1 MGPATGPSLIPITV
15 SEIDNQES
23 SREKK
28 KCPSST
34 LHMSGGGV
42 YTTDSFY
49 GQYCD
54 QIETK
59 SPSSPRGISVI
70 KKTPIKSIIRSQKKD
85 VETNSKNID
94 PVEGTLRL
102 PSSLEITPI
111 KCVTQGGAGKLL
123 KRKHGESSELVI
135 TKIPRI
141 SNTHAAGD
149 KVETESSGDMTFDCK
164 LILSSDDKKVRL
176 LFENGLQIFLNRS
189 DLKNVQITDVK
200 PVKNIRRKNRKPKKI
215 KSLLKNENNVFQN
228 EAKTSEAIIAPKQ
241 KENIPQT
248 KSVLGK
254 HKLPSMISKPINS
267 ALLMRKKEI

>member
-1 MGPATGPSLIPITV
+1 MKKSRFCILLIRNFT
-15 SEIDNQES
+15 
-23 SREKK
+23 
-28 KCPSST
+28 
-34 LHMSGGGV
+34 
-42 YTTDSFY
+42 

-59 SPSSPRGISVI
+59 SPSLSPRGISVI
-70 KKTPIKSIIRSQKKD
+70 KKTPIKSSIIRSQKKD

-111 KCVTQGGAGKLL
+111 KSVTQGGAGKLL

-141 SNTHAAGD
+141 SNTQAAGD

-200 PVKNIRRKNRKPKKI
+200 PVENIRRKNRKPKKI

-267 ALLMRKKEI
+267 GLLMRKKEI

>member
-1 MGPATGPSLIPITV
+1 MKKSRFSILLINNFTG
-15 SEIDNQES
+15 
-23 SREKK
+23 
-28 KCPSST
+28 
-34 LHMSGGGV
+34 H
-42 YTTDSFY
+42 
-49 GQYCD
+49 YCD
-54 QIETK
+54 QLETK

-70 KKTPIKSIIRSQKKD
+70 KKTPIKSSIIRSQKKD

-111 KCVTQGGAGKLL
+111 KSVTQGGAGKLL
-123 KRKHGESSELVI
+123 KRKHGESDQAGASELVI

-141 SNTHAAGD
+141 SDTHAAGD

-164 LILSSDDKKVRL
+164 LILSTDDKKVRL

-248 KSVLGK
+248 KSVLGQ
-254 HKLPSMISKPINS
+254 HKLPTMISKPINS
-267 ALLMRKKEI
+267 GLLMRKKEI

>member
-1 MGPATGPSLIPITV
+1 MKISRFCILLIRNFT
-15 SEIDNQES
+15 
-23 SREKK
+23 
-28 KCPSST
+28 
-34 LHMSGGGV
+34 
-42 YTTDSFY
+42 

-70 KKTPIKSIIRSQKKD
+70 KKTPIKSGIIRSQKKD

-141 SNTHAAGD
+141 SDTHAAGD

-164 LILSSDDKKVRL
+164 LILSTDDKKVRL

-248 KSVLGK
+248 KSVLGQ
-254 HKLPSMISKPINS
+254 HKLPTMISKPMNS